1 MSSRWRKELET
12 IYRMTLNDA
21 KRVANAAETE
31 ARFNNWDVVIAIVDH
46 GGHLLYLQRENAQL
60 GSIEVAI
67 SKAKTAVLF
76 RTPTRALEQMVSD
89 GKQGYLSMPQMLP
102 VEGGVPLLH
111 NGQVVGAIGVSGV
124 NSVADG
130 KIANAGAKAI

>member
-1 MSSRWRKELET
+1 MET
-12 IYRMTLNDA
+12 IYRLTLNDA
-21 KRVANAAETE
+21 KRMANAAEAE
-31 ARFNNWDVVIAIVDH
+31 ARINNWDVVIAIVDH

-67 SKAKTAVLF
+67 TKAKSAVLF
-76 RTPTRALEQMVSD
+76 RSPTKALEQMVSE
-89 GKQGYLSMPQMLP
+89 GKLGYLSMPQMLP

-124 NSVADG
+124 TSVEDAQV
-130 KIANAGAKAI
+130 ARAGAKAL

>member
-1 MSSRWRKELET
+1 MDT
-12 IYRMTLNDA
+12 IYRMTLSDA
-21 KRVANAAETE
+21 KRVANAAEME

-76 RTPTRALEQMVSD
+76 RSPTRALEQMVSD
-89 GKQGYLSMPQMLP
+89 GKLGYLSMPQMLP

-111 NGQVVGAIGVSGV
+111 NGQIVGAIGVSGV
-124 NSVADG
+124 TSVADG
-130 KIANAGAKAI
+130 KIANAGVKAL